1 MLRAPYILDRTILA
15 IVNFASRTLLWPLD
29 SNLDLTREYDTM
41 RSEKMHI
48 FLETSRDQFSKIS
61 FKTLR
66 DRVCEKLVEVH
77 KLVLKVAV

>member
-1 MLRAPYILDRTILA
+1 
-15 IVNFASRTLLWPLD
+15 
-29 SNLDLTREYDTM
+29 
-41 RSEKMHI
+41 MHI